1 MGGLGRRLH
10 HDLSDGIICN
20 RIKMGKLWRLSTM
33 DARGQRW
40 INERLAGLEEVLM
53 NFCYFVPEVIP
64 KLVY

>member
-1 MGGLGRRLH
+1 
-10 HDLSDGIICN
+10 
-20 RIKMGKLWRLSTM
+20 M